1 MRFAVRT
8 YHTAAVNNQTA
19 GAPRVC
25 VCNVCAEYEL
35 RHQPHI
41 YPHTTQPATAHM
53 TDQIESDDGH
63 AAAVTPTHHR
73 CWRCLRATQPH
84 GRDALRANMGET
96 LLNATHPIPAPKGL
110 GQIRK
115 QSTIG
120 CFLSYVSTSCVCL
133 HLIQPHPELSS
144 AATCIRVQKWDGSAT
159 ASAGLTLARHDR
171 RA

>member
-1 MRFAVRT
+1 MYIHKILLDRHLVLYINRVRIVS
-8 YHTAAVNNQTA
+8 YIMQ
-19 GAPRVC
+19 
-25 VCNVCAEYEL
+25 Y
-35 RHQPHI
+35 
-41 YPHTTQPATAHM
+41 
-53 TDQIESDDGH
+53 
-63 AAAVTPTHHR
+63 TPTRRSCFVVFSCFCLPGGKKLKWVSNR

>member
-8 YHTAAVNNQTA
+8 YRTAAVNNQTA

-35 RHQPHI
+35 RHQSHI
-41 YPHTTQPATAHM
+41 YPHTTQPATDHM

-84 GRDALRANMGET
+84 GRDARLV
-96 LLNATHPIPAPKGL
+96 PY
-110 GQIRK
+110 
-115 QSTIG
+115 
-120 CFLSYVSTSCVCL
+120 FLDPPNPPFILFFIFYKPT
-133 HLIQPHPELSS
+133 
-144 AATCIRVQKWDGSAT
+144 
-159 ASAGLTLARHDR
+159 
-171 RA
+171 